1 MSTIIPHA
9 RRWSNMQ
16 LMLVAIAA
24 VGFGLLAGYLLLPRS
39 EVTGIVHVEESD
51 DAHAHAEG
59 TIWTCSMHPQ
69 IQRDEPGDCPIC
81 GMDLVPLSSEAGD
94 DPAVLTMTE
103 AAVAMARVQTTV
115 VGDAGAIQTAAGGQE
130 LKLSGRLAADE
141 RSSAVQ
147 TAHVPGRIE
156 RLFVTFEGEKIER
169 GQRLAEVYSPELVT
183 AQRELL
189 EAGRFGGVNPA
200 LADAVRTRLRNLR
213 IDDQTIKNI
222 EAAGE
227 PQTNFTLRADVAGVV
242 LDKRVEVGDYVTTG
256 QTLYTVTDLNQLWVL
271 FDAYE
276 EELDNIRVGDRV
288 RFTTPSV
295 PGREYTA
302 RVSFIDPIL
311 DAGSRTARVRAE
323 VANSGGRLRP
333 EMFVE
338 GTVLTR
344 PRSGAA
350 QASGNGNQSLL
361 VPATAVMWTGERS
374 VVYVEVPDAAVPSY
388 RFQEVTLGERINDYY
403 VVTEG
408 LVPGERV
415 VTQGAFSID
424 AAAQLNNQFSMM
436 NRDVVIRGREAEA
449 VTFRALPNY
458 RSETPPAF
466 ELQLLNV
473 AKAYAPLP
481 EALVVED
488 LVAAKRTVTGF
499 AARLTEVDM
508 NLIEGDAHLYWM
520 EQLDAMQAHATALL
534 AADELAAART
544 EFAFLSQALINTLTA
559 FGYAGE
565 TLYVQHC
572 PMAFNNEGANW
583 LSEKAEIRNPYFG
596 DAMLSCGRV
605 LDKL

>member
-1 MSTIIPHA
+1 
-9 RRWSNMQ
+9 
-16 LMLVAIAA
+16 
-24 VGFGLLAGYLLLPRS
+24 
-39 EVTGIVHVEESD
+39 
-51 DAHAHAEG
+51 
-59 TIWTCSMHPQ
+59 
-69 IQRDEPGDCPIC
+69 
-81 GMDLVPLSSEAGD
+81 
-94 DPAVLTMTE
+94 
-103 AAVAMARVQTTV
+103 MARVQTTV
-115 VGDAGAIQTAAGGQE
+115 VGDGKTIPTAAGGQE
-130 LKLSGRLAADE
+130 LRLSGRLAADE

-213 IDDQTIKNI
+213 IDDQTIENI

-350 QASGNGNQSLL
+350 QASGNGNLSLL

-458 RSETPPAF
+458 RSEIPPAF
-466 ELQLLNV
+466 ELQLVNV
-473 AKAYAPLP
+473 AEAYAPLP

-488 LVAAKRTVTGF
+488 LVAAKRIVTGF